1 MITFIS
7 LTLLGLLY
15 YAMPIYY
22 NQVRKQELKDDYMRV
37 AMQLDGKPE
46 VEILEEIDDYDQKL
60 RISSLLYSPSQ
71 IKLSIQIPMTK
82 RPKERGGVFKERKF
96 R

>member
-46 VEILEEIDDYDQKL
+46 VEILEKIDDYDQKTPNIIITL
-60 RISSLLYSPSQ
+60 FSESNKIIYPDPNDEEAKRTRR
-71 IKLSIQIPMTK
+71 SI
-82 RPKERGGVFKERKF
+82 
-96 R
+96 